1 MDVLRFE
8 CPHETGD
15 YDFRLTVSTAT
26 IEYAWERF
34 ERRVKDRSKSYCEY
48 KSEREGKL
56 SLLCPWKREEEL
68 QTLNP
73 DVLQTEWYEKQPVL
87 FETCEYQFAVEF
99 NHLHDT
105 SDGKHL
111 PKVKHRMKSV
121 GEGFKFYPNGR
132 HSGILVGS
140 IDFLNSP
147 GKFSFSFEY
156 RDEENHVATEQ
167 IEMYVASP
175 KLDTKNDLQ
184 QITELINQ
192 EYENY
197 VFDYL
202 TLTFSSFSLVRAER
216 NNNIIWL
223 SIFKNV
229 VDEYFRS
236 VRFVM
241 SRPNNKPVRKI
252 YYSRPE
258 RIRRWSPQQEER
270 YRDLGKDAEMHFFR
284 YEQTENTVNTRENR
298 FVKYSL
304 HVLGKKFREVFAE
317 VSSLYKDMDK
327 EERKSLQNYNKVF
340 RQLET
345 SSFFSKVGEFEG
357 FRQESAILQQRSGYS
372 QVYKAWLM
380 LKSSLELVD
389 GKTDIGM
396 KKIWEL
402 YEIWC
407 FLVMKRLIAKVL
419 GLDLND
425 AEHIHENKS
434 EMLNTMLRSEM
445 SHSVDFHNPING
457 DIVRLEYQHTYN
469 RSSKEFKTT
478 TTEQRPDIV
487 VTITKPDGFVLTYLY
502 DAKYRVQD
510 DKNDGELDEGADI
523 DIADYPLPDAINQMH
538 RYRDA
543 IYYAM
548 KEDERPRGK
557 EIIGGYILFPGR
569 TEGDAVEN
577 RYFYKSIKQV
587 NIGAFP
593 LLPADKDRKDDIVLC
608 DLLERHLKEILLDD
622 TAYEQIKDSIPQKG
636 LTYNRDAAYNN
647 WRARYYLERYPE
659 ADILIGSYH
668 DEAHLEWIKQQG
680 LYNIRLGSMRDGAL
694 PREELDKYNVRFLL
708 LYKEGDEYLN
718 EYLVYKINGTK
729 EMRPSDMV
737 KSSYPKAPKYSYECY
752 IIDEE
757 IDIGEYDVFRIT
769 SKARTDKTYKEFS
782 PIFLKGSKMM
792 EYRKG

>member
-8 CPHETGD
+8 CPHETGN
-15 YDFRLTVSTAT
+15 YDFRLTISTAT

-34 ERRVKDRSKSYCEY
+34 ERRVKDRSLSYCEY
-48 KSEREGKL
+48 RSLREGKL
-56 SLLCPWKREEEL
+56 SLLYPKKWADGL
-68 QTLNP
+68 QEQNP
-73 DVLQTEWYEKQPVL
+73 EVFQTEWREKHPVL

-99 NHLHDT
+99 NHLYDT
-105 SDGKHL
+105 SNTKFQ
-111 PKVKHRMKSV
+111 PKVKHRLKSL
-121 GEGFKFYPNGR
+121 GEGFKFYPTGK

-147 GKFSFSFEY
+147 GKFSFAFEY
-156 RDEENHVATEQ
+156 RNEENHVTTEQ
-167 IEMYVASP
+167 LEMYVASP
-175 KLDTKNDLQ
+175 KLDTKSDLQ
-184 QITELINQ
+184 QITALINQ

-202 TLTFSSFSLVRAER
+202 TLTFSSFSLVRTVR

-236 VRFVM
+236 VRFIM
-241 SRPNNKPVRKI
+241 SRPNNKPIRKT

-284 YEQTENTVNTRENR
+284 NERIENTINTRENR

-317 VSSLYKDMDK
+317 VSSIYKDMDYD
-327 EERKSLQNYNKVF
+327 ERKALQGYNKLF

-345 SSFFSKVGEFEG
+345 ASFFSKVGEFEG
-357 FRQESAILQQRSGYS
+357 FRQESAILQQRNGYS
-372 QVYKAWLM
+372 QIYKAWLM
-380 LKSSLELVD
+380 LKNSLELVD

-419 GLDLND
+419 GIDLND
-425 AEHIHENKS
+425 TDNIHENKS
-434 EMLNTMLRSEM
+434 EMLNTMLKSEM
-445 SHSVDFHNPING
+445 SHSVEFINSSNG
-457 DIVRLEYQHTYN
+457 DVVRLEYQHTYN

-487 VTITKPDGFVLTYLY
+487 VTIKKPDGFILTYLY

-510 DKNDGELDEGADI
+510 DKNDGELDEGVDI
-523 DIADYPLPDAINQMH
+523 DLADYPLPDAINQMH

-543 IYYAM
+543 IYYAI

-569 TEGDAVEN
+569 TEGNSIEN

-593 LLPADKDRKDDIVLC
+593 LLPADENHKEDIVTC
-608 DLLERHLKEILLDD
+608 NLLEKHLEEILLDN
-622 TAYEQIKDSIPQKG
+622 TAYEQIKNSIPQKG
-636 LTYNRDAAYNN
+636 LQYSLRPNKEESLVLVGYAKPKDKDIILKNAIYYTRAEFEPGSLRLRPGFEWTKYLLIHDAQNIE
-647 WRARYYLERYPE
+647 RKLYLLTEKGPRIVSKQALVDMGFNPSHGE
-659 ADILIGSYH
+659 FFFVFDIVDTEHPILIEPSL
-668 DEAHLEWIKQQG
+668 HLPNIKAKYEPYF
-680 LYNIRLGSMRDGAL
+680 LTLK
-694 PREELDKYNVRFLL
+694 ELMK
-708 LYKEGDEYLN
+708 
-718 EYLVYKINGTK
+718 
-729 EMRPSDMV
+729 
-737 KSSYPKAPKYSYECY
+737 
-752 IIDEE
+752 
-757 IDIGEYDVFRIT
+757 
-769 SKARTDKTYKEFS
+769 
-782 PIFLKGSKMM
+782 
-792 EYRKG
+792 

>member
-8 CPHETGD
+8 CPHESGD

-34 ERRVKDRSKSYCEY
+34 ERRVKDRSVTYCEY
-48 KSEREGKL
+48 KSEREGTL
-56 SLLCPWKREEEL
+56 SLLSPWKIEEGVK
-68 QTLNP
+68 TLNP
-73 DVLQTEWYEKQPVL
+73 DVLQTEWREKQPVL

-105 SDGKHL
+105 SDIKHL

-121 GEGFKFYPNGR
+121 GDGFKFYPNGR

-147 GKFSFSFEY
+147 GKFSFAFEY
-156 RDEENHVATEQ
+156 RDEENHVASEQ
-167 IEMYVASP
+167 MEMYVASP

-184 QITELINQ
+184 QITALINQ

-202 TLTFSSFSLVRAER
+202 TLTFSSFSLIRSER

-236 VRFVM
+236 VRFIM
-241 SRPNNKPVRKI
+241 SRPNNKPVRTV
-252 YYSRPE
+252 YYARPE

-270 YRDLGKDAEMHFFR
+270 YRDLGKDAEMHYFR
-284 YEQTENTVNTRENR
+284 YEQTENTINTRENR

-304 HVLGKKFREVFAE
+304 HVLGKKFREVFSE

-327 EERKSLQNYNKVF
+327 EERKALQNYNKEF
-340 RQLET
+340 RRLET
-345 SSFFSKVGEFEG
+345 ASFFSKVGEFEG

-372 QVYKAWLM
+372 QIYKAWLM

-425 AEHIHENKS
+425 TEHIHENKS
-434 EMLNTMLRSEM
+434 EMLNTMLKSEM
-445 SHSVDFHNPING
+445 SHSVEFINTKNG
-457 DIVRLEYQHTYN
+457 DVIRLEYQHTYN
-469 RSSKEFKTT
+469 RRSKEFKTT

-523 DIADYPLPDAINQMH
+523 DLADYPLPDAINQMH

-557 EIIGGYILFPGR
+557 EVIGGYILFPGR
-569 TEGDAVEN
+569 TEGDTVEN

-593 LLPADKDRKDDIVLC
+593 LLPADEEHKDDIVLC
-608 DLLERHLKEILLDD
+608 GLLERHLKEILLDD
-622 TAYEQIKDSIPQKG
+622 TAYEQIKNSIPQKG
-636 LTYNRDAAYNN
+636 LRYQEGGNGNGVALVMMENYEGKQKGFSNGKVAIPIKLTESGMTLLENLANISYVLFHTRKKDENKHLFRVQSIVRVLSKDDAVNEG
-647 WRARYYLERYPE
+647 YYLVQSTAKRYICAEVDMSNELDSSPLNPSIENLPYDTNAERY
-659 ADILIGSYH
+659 DSQYST
-668 DEAHLEWIKQQG
+668 
-680 LYNIRLGSMRDGAL
+680 LGKL
-694 PREELDKYNVRFLL
+694 
-708 LYKEGDEYLN
+708 
-718 EYLVYKINGTK
+718 
-729 EMRPSDMV
+729 
-737 KSSYPKAPKYSYECY
+737 
-752 IIDEE
+752 
-757 IDIGEYDVFRIT
+757 
-769 SKARTDKTYKEFS
+769 
-782 PIFLKGSKMM
+782 
-792 EYRKG
+792 

>member
-8 CPHETGD
+8 CPHESGN
-15 YDFRLTVSTAT
+15 YDFRLTISTAT

-34 ERRVKDRSKSYCEY
+34 ERRVKDRSLNYCEY
-48 KSEREGKL
+48 KSLREGKL
-56 SLLCPWKREEEL
+56 SLLCPGKYADGL
-68 QTLNP
+68 QEQNP
-73 DVLQTEWYEKQPVL
+73 DVLQTEWREKHPVL

-99 NHLHDT
+99 NHLYDT
-105 SDGKHL
+105 TNIKHL
-111 PKVKHRMKSV
+111 PKVKHRLKSV
-121 GEGFKFYPNGR
+121 GEGFKFYPNGI

-147 GKFSFSFEY
+147 GKFSFAFEY

-202 TLTFSSFSLVRAER
+202 TLTFSSFSLVKAER

-258 RIRRWSPQQEER
+258 RIHRWSPQQEER

-284 YEQTENTVNTRENR
+284 YEQTENTINTRENR

-317 VSSLYKDMDK
+317 VSSIYKDMDK
-327 EERKSLQNYNKVF
+327 DERKALNDYNKLF
-340 RQLET
+340 RQLKT
-345 SSFFSKVGEFEG
+345 ASFFSKVGEFEG
-357 FRQESAILQQRSGYS
+357 FRQESAVLQQRSGYS
-372 QVYKAWLM
+372 QIYKAWLM
-380 LKSSLELVD
+380 LKNSLELVD

-419 GLDLND
+419 GLELND

-434 EMLNTMLRSEM
+434 EMLNTMLKSEM
-445 SHSVDFHNPING
+445 SHSVEFINPSNG
-457 DIVRLEYQHTYN
+457 DVIRLEYQHTYN

-487 VTITKPDGFVLTYLY
+487 VTIKKPDGFVLTYLY

-510 DKNDGELDEGADI
+510 DKNDGELDEGVDI
-523 DIADYPLPDAINQMH
+523 DLADYPLPDAINQMH

-569 TEGDAVEN
+569 TEGDAIEK

-593 LLPADKDRKDDIVLC
+593 LLPAEEDHKEDIVMC
-608 DLLERHLKEILLDD
+608 NLLEKHLIEILHDN

-636 LTYNRDAAYNN
+636 LQYQEGGNRNGIALIMMESFDVKQKGFNHGKIAIPVKLTESGMSMIENQANISYVLFHTRKKDENKHLFKVESLV
-647 WRARYYLERYPE
+647 RIMSKEKALQEGYYLVQSTAKRYICAEIDLKKEMSSVDLNPSKSNVPYEQSERY
-659 ADILIGSYH
+659 DSQYSTL
-668 DEAHLEWIKQQG
+668 D
-680 LYNIRLGSMRDGAL
+680 AL
-694 PREELDKYNVRFLL
+694 K
-708 LYKEGDEYLN
+708 
-718 EYLVYKINGTK
+718 
-729 EMRPSDMV
+729 
-737 KSSYPKAPKYSYECY
+737 
-752 IIDEE
+752 
-757 IDIGEYDVFRIT
+757 
-769 SKARTDKTYKEFS
+769 
-782 PIFLKGSKMM
+782 LKGDK
-792 EYRKG
+792 

>member
-8 CPHETGD
+8 CPHESGD

-34 ERRVKDRSKSYCEY
+34 ERRVKERSVTYCEY
-48 KSEREGKL
+48 KSEREGTL
-56 SLLCPWKREEEL
+56 SLLSPWKIEEGVK
-68 QTLNP
+68 TLNP
-73 DVLQTEWYEKQPVL
+73 DVLQTEWREKQPVL

-105 SDGKHL
+105 SDVKHL

-121 GEGFKFYPNGR
+121 GDGFKFYPNGR

-147 GKFSFSFEY
+147 GKFRFDFEY
-156 RDEENHVATEQ
+156 RDEENHVVSEQ

-184 QITELINQ
+184 QITALINQ

-202 TLTFSSFSLVRAER
+202 TLTFSSFSLIRSER

-236 VRFVM
+236 VRFIM
-241 SRPNNKPVRKI
+241 SRPNNKPVRTV
-252 YYSRPE
+252 YYARPE

-270 YRDLGKDAEMHFFR
+270 YRDLGKDAEMHYFR

-304 HVLGKKFREVFAE
+304 HVLGKKFREVFSE

-327 EERKSLQNYNKVF
+327 EERKALQNYNKEF
-340 RQLET
+340 RRLET
-345 SSFFSKVGEFEG
+345 VSFFSKVGEFEG

-372 QVYKAWLM
+372 QIYKAWLM

-425 AEHIHENKS
+425 TEHIHENKS
-434 EMLNTMLRSEM
+434 EMLNTMLKSEM
-445 SHSVDFHNPING
+445 SHSVEFVNTKNG
-457 DIVRLEYQHTYN
+457 DVISLEYQHTYN
-469 RSSKEFKTT
+469 RRSKEFKTT

-487 VTITKPDGFVLTYLY
+487 VTITKSDGFVLTYLY

-523 DIADYPLPDAINQMH
+523 DLADYPLPDAINQMH

-557 EIIGGYILFPGR
+557 EVIGGYILFPGR
-569 TEGDAVEN
+569 TEGDTVEN

-593 LLPADKDRKDDIVLC
+593 LLPADEEHKDDIVLC
-608 DLLERHLKEILLDD
+608 GLLERHLKEILLDD
-622 TAYEQIKDSIPQKG
+622 TAYEQIKNSIPQKG
-636 LTYNRDAAYNN
+636 LRYQEGGNGNGVALVMMENYEGKQKGFSNGKVAIPIKLTESGMTLLENLANISYVLFHTRKKDENKHLFRVQSIVRVLSKDDAVNEG
-647 WRARYYLERYPE
+647 YYLVQSTAKRYICAEVDMSNELDSSPLNPSIENLPYDTNAERY
-659 ADILIGSYH
+659 DSQYST
-668 DEAHLEWIKQQG
+668 
-680 LYNIRLGSMRDGAL
+680 LGKL
-694 PREELDKYNVRFLL
+694 
-708 LYKEGDEYLN
+708 
-718 EYLVYKINGTK
+718 
-729 EMRPSDMV
+729 
-737 KSSYPKAPKYSYECY
+737 
-752 IIDEE
+752 
-757 IDIGEYDVFRIT
+757 
-769 SKARTDKTYKEFS
+769 
-782 PIFLKGSKMM
+782 
-792 EYRKG
+792 

>member
-1 MDVLRFE
+1 MDVLRLE
-8 CPHETGD
+8 CPHVSGAL
-15 YDFRLTVSTAT
+15 DFRITVSTAT

-34 ERRVKDRSKSYCEY
+34 ERRVKDRSTGYCDY
-48 KSEREGKL
+48 KSMREGRL
-56 SLLCPWKREEEL
+56 SLLNPWNLSDEL
-68 QTLNP
+68 LELNP
-73 DVLQTEWYEKQPVL
+73 EVLQTEWREKHPVL

-99 NHLHDT
+99 YHLHDT
-105 SDGKHL
+105 SDIKHL
-111 PKVKHRMKSV
+111 PRVKHRIKSV
-121 GEGFKFYPNGR
+121 GEGFKFYPNGQ

-147 GKFSFSFEY
+147 GKFNFAFEY
-156 RDEENHVATEQ
+156 RDEDNHVMAEQ

-184 QITELINQ
+184 QIIKLINQ

-202 TLTFSSFSLVRAER
+202 TLTFSSFSLIRAER

-236 VRFVM
+236 VRFIM
-241 SRPNNKPVRKI
+241 SRPNNKPIRKI
-252 YYSRPE
+252 YHARPE

-284 YEQTENTVNTRENR
+284 FEQTENTINTRENR

-304 HVLGKKFREVFAE
+304 HVLGKKFREVFRE

-327 EERKSLQNYNKVF
+327 DERKVLADYNKLF
-340 RQLET
+340 RQMET
-345 SSFFSKVGEFEG
+345 SDFFSKVGEFEG

-372 QVYKAWLM
+372 QIYKTWLM

-419 GLDLND
+419 GVSLDD
-425 AEHIHENKS
+425 TAHIRENKS
-434 EMLNTMLRSEM
+434 EMLNTMLKSEM
-445 SHSVDFHNPING
+445 SHSVEFINLDND

-487 VTITKPDGFVLTYLY
+487 VTIRKPDGFVLTYLY

-523 DIADYPLPDAINQMH
+523 DIADYPMPDAINQMH

-543 IYYAM
+543 IYYSM
-548 KEDERPRGK
+548 KEDVRPRGK

-569 TEGDAVEN
+569 TEGTSVKE

-593 LLPADKDRKDDIVLC
+593 LLPADEKHKEDIVQC
-608 DLLERHLKEILLDD
+608 NLLELHLRDILIDN

-636 LTYNRDAAYNN
+636 LKYQEGGNEQGVVLVMMENFEDKKKSFLNGKIAVPIKLTESGMTILENKVNIAYVLFHT
-647 WRARYYLERYPE
+647 R
-659 ADILIGSYH
+659 H
-668 DEAHLEWIKQQG
+668 KDENKHLFRVQG
-680 LYNIRLGSMRDGAL
+680 IIRVL
-694 PREELDKYNVRFLL
+694 
-708 LYKEGDEYLN
+708 
-718 EYLVYKINGTK
+718 TK
-729 EMRPSDMV
+729 EMAEQEEYYLIQRTA
-737 KSSYPKAPKYSYECY
+737 KRY
-752 IIDEE
+752 ICFS
-757 IDIGEYDVFRIT
+757 IDINKELSSIHLDPSKDNIPYDT
-769 SKARTDKTYKEFS
+769 STERYDSQYTLMD
-782 PIFLKGSKMM
+782 ILK
-792 EYRKG
+792 R

>member
-8 CPHETGD
+8 CPHESGN

-34 ERRVKDRSKSYCEY
+34 ERRVKDRSLSYCEY
-48 KSEREGKL
+48 KSLREGKL
-56 SLLCPWKREEEL
+56 SLLYPRKLADGL
-68 QTLNP
+68 QEQNP
-73 DVLQTEWYEKQPVL
+73 EVLQTEWREKHPVL

-99 NHLHDT
+99 NHLYDT
-105 SDGKHL
+105 SNGKL
-111 PKVKHRMKSV
+111 QPKVKHHLKSV
-121 GEGFKFYPNGR
+121 GEGFKFYPYGR

-147 GKFSFSFEY
+147 GKFSFAFEY
-156 RDEENHVATEQ
+156 RDEDNHVATEQ

-175 KLDTKNDLQ
+175 KLDTKNDLR

-236 VRFVM
+236 VRFIM

-252 YYSRPE
+252 YYSRPD

-284 YEQTENTVNTRENR
+284 YEQTENTINTRENR

-304 HVLGKKFREVFAE
+304 HVLGKKFREIFAE
-317 VSSLYKDMDK
+317 VSSIYKDMDK
-327 EERKSLQNYNKVF
+327 EERKALQGYNKLF
-340 RQLET
+340 KQLET
-345 SSFFSKVGEFEG
+345 ASFFSKVGEFEG

-372 QVYKAWLM
+372 QIYKAWLM
-380 LKSSLELVD
+380 LKNSLELVD

-434 EMLNTMLRSEM
+434 EMLNTMLKSEM
-445 SHSVDFHNPING
+445 SHSVEFINSTNG
-457 DIVRLEYQHTYN
+457 DVIRLEYQHTYN

-487 VTITKPDGFVLTYLY
+487 VTIKKTDGFVLTYLY

-510 DKNDGELDEGADI
+510 DKNDGELDEGIDI
-523 DIADYPLPDAINQMH
+523 DLADYPLPDAINQMH

-569 TEGDAVEN
+569 TEGVAIEN

-593 LLPADKDRKDDIVLC
+593 LLPADEEHKEDIVMC
-608 DLLERHLKEILLDD
+608 NLLEKHLEEILLDN

-636 LTYNRDAAYNN
+636 LRYQEGGNGNGVVLIMMESYDVKQKGFNHGKIAIPIKLTESGMAMIENQANITYVLFHTRKKDENKHLFKVESLVRIMPKETALQEG
-647 WRARYYLERYPE
+647 YYLVQSTAKRY
-659 ADILIGSYH
+659 
-668 DEAHLEWIKQQG
+668 
-680 LYNIRLGSMRDGAL
+680 
-694 PREELDKYNVRFLL
+694 VC
-708 LYKEGDEYLN
+708 
-718 EYLVYKINGTK
+718 V
-729 EMRPSDMV
+729 
-737 KSSYPKAPKYSYECY
+737 
-752 IIDEE
+752 E
-757 IDIGEYDVFRIT
+757 IDINRELDSSLMDPSIENVPYDTHTERYDSQYSTIG
-769 SKARTDKTYKEFS
+769 
-782 PIFLKGSKMM
+782 ILKQDNAT
-792 EYRKG
+792 